1 MRKILIEELFKE
13 VYGPRNGKNEEMKS
27 DPLKEYITGVL
38 IPKKCKKVLNNPDSE
53 QIISGGDIIAEDD
66 AAFDEI
72 IISIPSELD
81 PKMRVRSC
89 GLSFRIRGKPILFKI
104 CLTWGKY
111 VEIEKMDN
119 NEGNDNDAKTK
130 VWKRVSNY
138 KILEVDLTNINEQK
152 LLVDGS
158 DNDGIFLYIKRILV
172 NNNVSDI
179 IIYLVNELGINKCYK
194 NELIRQSIF
203 QPSIRIKFNKGIKLI
218 STNDLMNIEN
228 EENLSE
234 NELQFLYRDMPILAR
249 GFMCSA
255 IWRDIDFTDHIN
267 QSIWWPDGYDVDEC
281 KEFLKSDVRTEFIPL
296 YPITAPI
303 YGWNYQY
310 NKRPELSTYKLS
322 EMWEESE
329 IDEYLSPISNYYEE
343 WIKQNEKKFI
353 EKKNIVINII
363 NKQIEALNRI
373 KDGIKLL
380 KKNKDIRL
388 SFCFANRVIWLQNK
402 WKGKNFNWR
411 PFQLAYILLNIESI
425 FNQKSEYRDYVDL
438 LWIPTGGGKT
448 EAYLAL
454 MVFTIA
460 LRRRKAI
467 LRQKKKTNDLDI
479 TGGGT
484 AIITRYTLRLLT
496 IQQFRRILRIVLAA
510 EFLRVYK
517 NNNIF
522 GWKPKKCLIYD
533 KFIYGTMR
541 FSIGL
546 WVGGAVSPNHLRGS
560 YGALKALENR
570 KIEGEPAQI
579 IRCPVCNSWLAIPRG
594 GLPPGKHELY
604 FEILINNQDLN
615 NLKQLILGLRFDGI
629 NIIDIRFINDNHI
642 QNNTTFFLKIEST
655 INLKAEDIDRIMND
669 ILRRI
674 SGSIRSIIPSRM
686 GYFGYGKE
694 PGRRQSKYV
703 NFEIFCN
710 NPKCALNKY
719 GIEYKEGVP
728 LDANLD
734 NTNIKFPD
742 GLIERRIEMP
752 FKWGT
757 RIPIP
762 AYTVDEQVYSRCPTI
777 VISTVDKIAR
787 FAFEPRAASLFGN
800 IDKYHT
806 IYGYYRDSLFPKE
819 TTQAARNSNNLKIEV
834 LPFFPPELIIQDE
847 LHLINGPL
855 GSMFGL
861 YEMAFE
867 GLMNILEFKP
877 KYIASTATI
886 KNADY
891 QIDNIF
897 ARKLFRFP
905 PFGIK
910 ISDSFFIKYR
920 EFNLGWN
927 DRISGRIYMGI
938 YAPGMGPLTPLI
950 RIWASLLRTTN
961 ENTNNEKINY
971 FWTIIGYFNAI
982 RELGGG
988 VALYREDIIE
998 RLNQISTNNP
1008 RRLDPNKM
1016 IELSSRIS
1024 STDIPQLLDNLEQG
1038 INRQYNENPDAI
1050 FTTSMFGTGIDI
1062 SNLSLMIMN
1071 GQPKTTD
1078 QYIQATGRVGR
1089 EKGGL
1094 VVVLFRAGRPRDLS
1108 HYEMFIGYHHR
1119 INLDVEPV
1127 SVSPFSVGSLSRAL
1141 GPVMVS
1147 FLRNLWKPTVEWF
1160 KDDGKIIQEN
1170 NADYDLKVFKDIYKR
1185 RIKNKNINVQNKLNF
1200 LDSIIDKWR
1209 NIIQL
1214 INNNEFIKF
1223 VEYAIYSDPKFHVVL
1238 GDPIHEIYKNNG
1250 IKVVFKNAPQSLRE
1264 IEETTGFEV

>member
-13 VYGPRNGKNEEMKS
+13 VYGPRDGKNEEIKS

-38 IPKKCKKVLNNPDSE
+38 IPKKCKKVLNTPDSE
-53 QIISGGDIIAEDD
+53 QIISGGDILAEDD
-66 AAFDEI
+66 NSLDEI

-81 PKMRVRSC
+81 PKMRTRSC
-89 GLSFRIRGKPILFKI
+89 GLSFRISGKPILLKI
-104 CLTWGKY
+104 CLTWGRYETKDD
-111 VEIEKMDN
+111 ENDEND
-119 NEGNDNDAKTK
+119 EGDENDENDEGDENDENDEGDENDENDEDDENDENDEGDENDKNK
-130 VWKRVSNY
+130 VWKRISNY
-138 KILEVDLTNINEQK
+138 KILEVDLTNINYQK
-152 LLVDGS
+152 LLVDGV
-158 DNDGIFLYIKRILV
+158 DNNGIFLYMKRISI
-172 NNNVSDI
+172 NNDISDI
-179 IIYLVNELGINKCYK
+179 IIYLVNELDINKCYR
-194 NELIRQSIF
+194 NELTKKSIF
-203 QPSIRIKFNKGIKLI
+203 QPSIRIRFNKDIRLI

-228 EENLSE
+228 EENLLE
-234 NELQFLYRDMPILAR
+234 DELQFLYREMPILAR

-255 IWRDIDFTDHIN
+255 IWKEIDFVDHIN

-296 YPITAPI
+296 YPIAAPI
-303 YGWNYQY
+303 YKWNVQY
-310 NKRPELSTYKLS
+310 RIKPELSPYKLS
-322 EMWEESE
+322 EMWENNE
-329 IDEYLSPISNYYEE
+329 IDEYLSPIAIIYEK
-343 WIKQNEKKFI
+343 WIEENKKELKKFT
-353 EKKNIVINII
+353 EKKNTVINII

-373 KDGIKLL
+373 KDGIRLL
-380 KKNKDIRL
+380 KENKDIRL

-402 WKGKNFNWR
+402 WKGKNFDWR

-425 FNQKSEYRDYVDL
+425 FNQKSKYRDYVDL

-454 MVFTIA
+454 MAFTMA
-460 LRRRKAI
+460 LRRRNAI
-467 LRQKKKTNDLDI
+467 LRQKKKTNNSDI

-496 IQQFRRILRIVLAA
+496 IQQFRRILRMVLAA

-522 GWKPKKCLIYD
+522 GWRPKKCLISD

-560 YGALKALENR
+560 YGALKALEDGR
-570 KIEGEPAQI
+570 MEGEPAQI
-579 IRCPVCNSWLAIPRG
+579 IRCPVCDSWLAIPRG
-594 GLPPGKHELY
+594 GLSPGKHELY
-604 FEILINNQDLN
+604 FEILVNNQDLN
-615 NLKQLILGLRFDGI
+615 SLKQLILSLKFDGI
-629 NIIDIRFINDNHI
+629 NIMDIKFINDNHI
-642 QNNTTFFLKIEST
+642 QNNTTFLLSIEST
-655 INLKAEDIDRIMND
+655 RNLKAEDIDRIIND
-669 ILRRI
+669 ILKKI
-674 SGSIRSIIPSRM
+674 SGSIRSIRPSRM
-686 GYFGYGKE
+686 GYFGYGRE
-694 PGRRQSKYV
+694 PGRRQLKYV
-703 NFEIFCN
+703 DFEIFCN
-710 NPKCALNKY
+710 NPKCPLNKND
-719 GIEYKEGVP
+719 IEYKEGVP
-728 LDANLD
+728 IDANLD
-734 NTNIKFPD
+734 NTNTKFPD
-742 GLIERRIEMP
+742 GLIERCIEMP

-762 AYTVDEQVYSRCPTI
+762 AYTVDEQVYSKCPTI

-787 FAFEPRAASLFGN
+787 LAFEPRAASLFGN
-800 IDKYHT
+800 IDKYHA
-806 IYGYYRDSLFPKE
+806 IYGYYRDNLFPKE
-819 TTQAARNSNNLKIEV
+819 TTQAARNSDSLKIEV

-891 QIDNIF
+891 QVDNIF

-910 ISDSFFIKYR
+910 ISDSFFIKHR

-927 DRISGRIYMGI
+927 DDIPGRIYMGI

-950 RIWASLLRTTN
+950 RIWASLLKTAN
-961 ENTNNEKINY
+961 ENTDNDKIKY
-971 FWTIIGYFNAI
+971 FWTIVGYFNAI

-988 VALYREDIIE
+988 VALYREDIVE
-998 RLNQISTNNP
+998 RINQISANNP

-1016 IELSSRIS
+1016 IELSSRIN
-1024 STDIPQLLDNLEQG
+1024 STDIPQLLDDLEQG

-1050 FTTSMFGTGIDI
+1050 FTTSMFGTGVDI

-1094 VVVLFRAGRPRDLS
+1094 VVVLFKAGRPRDLS

-1127 SVSPFSVGSLSRAL
+1127 SVSPFSVGSLSRSL

-1147 FLRNLWKPTVEWF
+1147 FLRNLWNPTVEWF

-1170 NADYDLKVFKDIYKR
+1170 NADNDLKIFKEIYKR
-1185 RIKNKNINVQNKLNF
+1185 RIKDKIIDFEDKSNF
-1200 LDSIIDKWR
+1200 LDS
-1209 NIIQL
+1209 L
-1214 INNNEFIKF
+1214 I
-1223 VEYAIYSDPKFHVVL
+1223 
-1238 GDPIHEIYKNNG
+1238 
-1250 IKVVFKNAPQSLRE
+1250 
-1264 IEETTGFEV
+1264 